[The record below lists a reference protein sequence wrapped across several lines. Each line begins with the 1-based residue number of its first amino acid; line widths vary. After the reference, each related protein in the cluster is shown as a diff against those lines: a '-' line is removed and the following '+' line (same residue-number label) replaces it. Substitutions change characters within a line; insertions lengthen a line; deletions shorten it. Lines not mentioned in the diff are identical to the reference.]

1 MKLIQKYFPDLTDL
15 QIKQFEQLKG
25 LYKDWNLK
33 INVVSRKDIDEL
45 YLRHVLHSLGISKVM
60 PFQSGSKI
68 LDVGSGI
75 GKFCFVGALTTDGEY
90 TGVEQRENLV
100 KISNKIIDQNKI
112 SKVKFI
118 YNNFKH
124 INFNNYTGFYL
135 YNPFWENIANDKLI
149 DNKITVSES
158 LYKEYNKLLS
168 DKLSKLKQGVLVAT
182 YLMKEDDIPQCF
194 SIKKYAFDRKLIL
207 WQKT

>member
-1 MKLIQKYFPDLTDL
+1 MDLKDFNNNTTDKEFDEIL
-15 QIKQFEQLKG
+15 GKKNSSLSS
-25 LYKDWNLK
+25 LHWTPLK
-33 INVVSRKDIDEL
+33 IARKASEWLCSYAD
-45 YLRHVLHSLGISKVM
+45 
-60 PFQSGSKI
+60 SKI

-75 GKFCFVGALTTDGEY
+75 GKFCFVGALTTNGEY

-168 DKLSKLKQGVLVAT
+168 DKLSKLKQGVLVVT
-182 YLMKEDDIPQCF
+182 YLMKEDDIPKCF
-194 SIKKYAFDRKLIL
+194 SIKKHQFDRKLIL
-207 WQKT
+207 WQKM

>member
-1 MKLIQKYFPDLTDL
+1 MDLKDFNNNTTDEEFNGISGKHIASL
-15 QIKQFEQLKG
+15 SNLH
-25 LYKDWNLK
+25 WTPLK
-33 INVVSRKDIDEL
+33 IARKASEWLCNSTD
-45 YLRHVLHSLGISKVM
+45 
-60 PFQSGSKI
+60 SKI

-75 GKFCFVGALTTDGEY
+75 GKFCLVGALTTDGEY

-168 DKLSKLKQGVLVAT
+168 DKLSKLKAGVLVVT

-194 SIKKYAFDRKLIL
+194 SIKKHQFDRKLIL
-207 WQKT
+207 WQKM

>member
-1 MKLIQKYFPDLTDL
+1 M
-15 QIKQFEQLKG
+15 
-25 LYKDWNLK
+25 
-33 INVVSRKDIDEL
+33 
-45 YLRHVLHSLGISKVM
+45 
-60 PFQSGSKI
+60 
-68 LDVGSGI
+68 
-75 GKFCFVGALTTDGEY
+75 GALTTDGEY

-168 DKLSKLKQGVLVAT
+168 DKLSKLKAGVLVVT

-194 SIKKYAFDRKLIL
+194 SIKKHQFDRKLIL
-207 WQKT
+207 WQKM

>member
-1 MKLIQKYFPDLTDL
+1 MDLKDFNNNTTDEEFNGISGKHIASL
-15 QIKQFEQLKG
+15 SNLH
-25 LYKDWNLK
+25 WTPLK
-33 INVVSRKDIDEL
+33 IARKASEWL
-45 YLRHVLHSLGISKVM
+45 CNSKD
-60 PFQSGSKI
+60 SKI

-75 GKFCFVGALTTDGEY
+75 GKFCLVGALTTDGEY

-168 DKLSKLKQGVLVAT
+168 DKLSKLKAGVLVVT

-194 SIKKYAFDRKLIL
+194 SIKKHQFDRKLIL
-207 WQKT
+207 WQKM

>member
-1 MKLIQKYFPDLTDL
+1 MDLKDFNNNTTDEEFNGIL
-15 QIKQFEQLKG
+15 GKHIASLSN
-25 LYKDWNLK
+25 LHWTPLK
-33 INVVSRKDIDEL
+33 IARKASEWLCNSAD
-45 YLRHVLHSLGISKVM
+45 
-60 PFQSGSKI
+60 SKI

-149 DNKITVSES
+149 DHKITVSES

-168 DKLSKLKQGVLVAT
+168 DKLSKLKAGVLVVT

-194 SIKKYAFDRKLIL
+194 SIKKHQFDRKLIL
-207 WQKT
+207 WQKM